1 MQEKVSFNDIN
12 RSHRPTKI
20 HAGSRPWSIN
30 NNFARRNARNA
41 VLEKVKA
48 FYILME
54 TMGTRLRYFMI
65 SLYSALLMTEKVWFN
80 SCFFYVEV
88 L

>member
-1 MQEKVSFNDIN
+1 
-12 RSHRPTKI
+12 
-20 HAGSRPWSIN
+20 
-30 NNFARRNARNA
+30 
-41 VLEKVKA
+41 
-48 FYILME
+48 ME